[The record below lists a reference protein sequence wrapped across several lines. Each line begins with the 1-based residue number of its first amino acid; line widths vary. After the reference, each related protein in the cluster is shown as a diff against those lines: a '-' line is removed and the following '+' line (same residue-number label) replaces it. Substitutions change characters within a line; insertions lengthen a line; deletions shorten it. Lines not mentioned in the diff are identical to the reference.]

1 MNESFTMSD
10 SAAGIDIKPAMRW
23 AIFVLAVVAFV
34 LSLWLTIQ
42 KLTGKIDT
50 LAGCGAGSGCANV
63 LGSKWSMVLGV
74 IPVSVF
80 SCILYLALMVS
91 LWMRGGMV
99 RWFRM
104 LLAWM
109 FLAAAVWFTALQLF
123 VMHSICPYCMTMHG
137 IGVVLGVFVLVSEVS
152 LGGASRRFVAPLI
165 VAIILVVALAL
176 IQHVGPGPET
186 HRVDDAKGE
195 RLVDRVEPKVTV
207 HSAGDGR
214 LVSFMDGA
222 KSYRLDQLPHLG
234 TSNAEHVLV
243 KYFDY
248 TCEGCR
254 EVDGQLETIMAKYPG
269 KLAVIVLPVPLE
281 RECNPHLPLGMKD
294 HSNACR
300 FAALALR
307 IWRADRSKFAEFHQW
322 LFEYHD
328 QPYEAAEAMAYSL
341 VGADKI
347 ESVDTSWVEA
357 MLKQNVAD
365 YKMLLKD
372 TPVMPKIL
380 LGGSQIMQGKAK
392 DTGTLERLL
401 QQNPGLGR

>member
-1 MNESFTMSD
+1 
-10 SAAGIDIKPAMRW
+10 
-23 AIFVLAVVAFV
+23 
-34 LSLWLTIQ
+34 
-42 KLTGKIDT
+42 
-50 LAGCGAGSGCANV
+50 
-63 LGSKWSMVLGV
+63 
-74 IPVSVF
+74 
-80 SCILYLALMVS
+80 
-91 LWMRGGMV
+91 
-99 RWFRM
+99 
-104 LLAWM
+104 
-109 FLAAAVWFTALQLF
+109 
-123 VMHSICPYCMTMHG
+123 
-137 IGVVLGVFVLVSEVS
+137 
-152 LGGASRRFVAPLI
+152 
-165 VAIILVVALAL
+165 
-176 IQHVGPGPET
+176 
-186 HRVDDAKGE
+186 
-195 RLVDRVEPKVTV
+195 
-207 HSAGDGR
+207 
-214 LVSFMDGA
+214 
-222 KSYRLDQLPHLG
+222 
-234 TSNAEHVLV
+234 
-243 KYFDY
+243 
-248 TCEGCR
+248 
-254 EVDGQLETIMAKYPG
+254 MAKYPG

-401 QQNPGLGR
+401 QQHPGLGR